1 MLSTKN
7 SLHRPGASAR
17 AAAREGFFL
26 DSAREIR
33 SRFPSLVLVVTGGFR
48 SRGGVL
54 KALEE
59 GSCDAVGLGRP
70 AVAFPDLPSKIMLN
84 DKLSDEKAR
93 FDVEPAPAP
102 AVPGWIAS
110 RIRSVGAGAETV
122 SREVSFST
130 LAPVVMLTVDIRNTT
145 LP

>member
-7 SLHRPGASAR
+7 SLPRPGTSAR
-17 AAAREGFFL
+17 TAAREGFFL

-33 SRFPSLVLVVTGGFR
+33 RRFPDLVLVVTGGFR
-48 SRGGVL
+48 SRGGVV

-59 GSCDAVGLGRP
+59 GACDAVGLGRP
-70 AVAFPDLPSKIMLN
+70 AVAFPELPSKIVLN
-84 DKLSDEKAR
+84 DKLPDEEAR
-93 FDVEPAPAP
+93 FDVEPAP

-122 SREVSFST
+122 S
-130 LAPVVMLTVDIRNTT
+130 LTDALF
-145 LP
+145 LPPCPLF

>member
-33 SRFPSLVLVVTGGFR
+33 NRFPSLVLVVTGGFR

-84 DKLSDEKAR
+84 DKLSDEEAR
-93 FDVEPAPAP
+93 FDVEPAP